1 MYTETRWLK
10 PLGGLLVYHGAA
22 AVATTSVS
30 LFSSSFESPQHICG
44 YFVDLFCWKKF
55 LGGVW
60 KQKGMWIS
68 FSSVRNM
75 RRACGRSVWQLP
87 TSAPGRA
94 SSSCFPPT
102 PAFHRCRTQRCSEPS
117 DRPTHR
123 SLHFFLVIFIFD
135 TWMFHNCHHPHGD
148 CDTVIIFGRYV
159 DTPPSLVSRFQNG
172 SSPSAAKCSKL
183 V

>member
-1 MYTETRWLK
+1 MAKAIRRPASLSRSVCTCLLTVEQQPWL
-10 PLGGLLVYHGAA
+10 P
-22 AVATTSVS
+22 AVCLFQ

-94 SSSCFPPT
+94 LSSCFPPT

-123 SLHFFLVIFIFD
+123 SLQFFLVIFIFD
-135 TWMFHNCHHPHGD
+135 T
-148 CDTVIIFGRYV
+148 
-159 DTPPSLVSRFQNG
+159 
-172 SSPSAAKCSKL
+172 
-183 V
+183 